1 MFENLGKKLS
11 ETGKAIGDKTKQVS
25 ETTQLSYKISVA
37 EKEKE
42 TLFAVLGK
50 SVYEE
55 AKADSLSPF
64 FGKCE
69 EISAKQDEIDEMKKK
84 LDIIKGVII
93 CSNCG
98 AECDKDN
105 DFCGKCGSKLEK
117 PIDPPIAAETETAA
131 PEENTADDTAG
142 NTINDDK

>member
-11 ETGKAIGDKTKQVS
+11 ETGKVISDKTKQVS

-42 TLFAVLGK
+42 TLFTVLGK
-50 SVYEE
+50 SVYEQ
-55 AKADSLSPF
+55 AKADSLSPY

-84 LDIIKGVII
+84 LDALKGIII
-93 CSNCG
+93 CPKCG
-98 AECDKDN
+98 AECNKDN
-105 DFCGKCGSKLEK
+105 DFCGKCGAKLEK
-117 PIDPPIAAETETAA
+117 PIDPPIAAETQEQPA
-131 PEENTADDTAG
+131 EEASSED
-142 NTINDDK
+142 ISEEK

>member
-25 ETTQLSYKISVA
+25 EATQLSYKISVA
-37 EKEKE
+37 EREKE

-50 SVYEE
+50 SVYEQ
-55 AKADSLSPF
+55 ARSDSLSPY

-84 LDIIKGVII
+84 LDVLKGIVI
-93 CSNCG
+93 CQSCG
-98 AECDKDN
+98 AECGKDN
-105 DFCGKCGSKLEK
+105 DFCGKCGAKLEK
-117 PIDPPIAAETETAA
+117 PIDPPISTETQNTA
-131 PEENTADDTAG
+131 PEEEQPADDV
-142 NTINDDK
+142 IDEDK

>member
-11 ETGKAIGDKTKQVS
+11 ETGKVIGDKTKQVS

-50 SVYEE
+50 SVYEQ
-55 AKADSLSPF
+55 AKSDSLSPF

-84 LDIIKGVII
+84 LDAIKGIII
-93 CSNCG
+93 CPNCG
-98 AECDKDN
+98 ASCDKEN
-105 DFCGKCGSKLEK
+105 DFCGKCGTKLEK
-117 PIDPPIAAETETAA
+117 PIDPPIAAETQDEAA
-131 PEENTADDTAG
+131 EEAPSEDTF
-142 NTINDDK
+142 NEEK